1 MRMQF
6 VYAAVFLAIA
16 APAAAQ
22 TSQPTCNRPASSRP
36 APSPQVVA
44 AHRAANQACAA
55 DMAMFCAGVAPGC
68 GRPQQ
73 CLSAHSAQL
82 SGACTT
88 ARLNL
93 RAMTHPMP
101 N

>member
-1 MRMQF
+1 MRIQIIF
-6 VYAAVFLAIA
+6 AAAFLAIA
-16 APAAAQ
+16 APAVAQ
-22 TSQPTCNRPASSRP
+22 TPQPACDRPASSRP
-36 APSPQVVA
+36 APSPQMVA

-55 DMAMFCAGVAPGC
+55 DVAMFCAGVVPGC

-73 CLSAHSAQL
+73 CLAAHSSQL

-93 RAMTHPMP
+93 RAMTHPVP
-101 N
+101 